1 MGARSSA
8 ESHELK
14 FMLWLIGQKYNSK
27 DIGLYIDHGVSVFNN
42 TSGTEFEKVENTHR
56 RYSKKKC

>member
-1 MGARSSA
+1 
-8 ESHELK
+8 
-14 FMLWLIGQKYNSK
+14 MLWLKEKKYNSK
-27 DIGLYIDHGVSVFNN
+27 DIGLYIDDGVSVFNN